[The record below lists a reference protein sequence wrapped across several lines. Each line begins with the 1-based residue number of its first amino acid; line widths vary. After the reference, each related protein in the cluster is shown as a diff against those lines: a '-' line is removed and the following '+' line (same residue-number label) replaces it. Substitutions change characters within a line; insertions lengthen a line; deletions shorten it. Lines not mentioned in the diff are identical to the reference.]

1 MKKEKDI
8 YSVIFTRTEDKKDTY
23 LIEVPQLEIYSE
35 GYGLDNAIDM
45 ARDSIG
51 EKILVIESMGKSVP
65 RIDYTISLEDSVF
78 KGEGTQSLSY
88 IDIDMTEFRKKHD
101 NRTVR
106 RNVTLPGWLDLEAKK
121 AGINVSRVLQEA
133 LMQKLNL

>member
-1 MKKEKDI
+1 MKKEKEI
-8 YSVIFTRTEDKKDTY
+8 YTVIFTRTGDKKDTY

-65 RIDYTISLEDSVF
+65 RIDYTISLKDSVF

-121 AGINVSRVLQEA
+121 AGINVSGVLQEA